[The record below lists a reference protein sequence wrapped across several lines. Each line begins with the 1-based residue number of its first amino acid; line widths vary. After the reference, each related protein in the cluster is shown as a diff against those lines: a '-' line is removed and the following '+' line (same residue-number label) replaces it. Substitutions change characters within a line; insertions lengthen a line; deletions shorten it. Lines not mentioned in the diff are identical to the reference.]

1 MTDAKLFVEGG
12 GDSNELQARCR
23 EGFRKLLEK
32 SGKFAGRLPRIIAC
46 GSRQG
51 AYDNFKTEHLAGKV
65 SYVALLV
72 DSEEPVADGEKPWEH
87 LKTRDNWDCPEKATD
102 DQVFLMT
109 TCMETWII
117 ADQEGLKRFF
127 ERHKPCLLAAG
138 LPSTVNLENQQRHQI
153 QDALVTATKD
163 CTNAYAKNK
172 RSFEA
177 LANADPAVLRVHLT
191 AFVRME
197 RILDDKLQKP
207 HRR

>member
-1 MTDAKLFVEGG
+1 MTNAKLFVEGG

-23 EGFRKLLEK
+23 EGFKRLLEK
-32 SGKFAGRLPRIIAC
+32 SGKFPGRLPRIIAC
-46 GSRQG
+46 GSRQD

-72 DSEEPVADGEKPWEH
+72 DSEDPVANNEKPWEH
-87 LKTRDNWDCPEKATD
+87 LKIRDNWDCPEKATD

-117 ADQEGLKRFF
+117 ADQNGLKRFF
-127 ERHKPCLLAAG
+127 ERHKPCLLTAG
-138 LPSTVNLENQQRHQI
+138 LPSTVNLETKQPHPI
-153 QDALVTATKD
+153 QNALLTATRD
-163 CTNAYAKNK
+163 CTNAYTKNK

-177 LANADPAVLRVHLT
+177 LANVDPAVLRSLLP

-197 RILDDKLQKP
+197 RILTEKL
-207 HRR
+207 